1 MCISSLSSVRVLVC
15 ACMIV
20 GKCVCVLERER
31 LNAHARARKS
41 KGVGSDSGDRRY
53 CGNASLCFI
62 EATVLR
68 DCLSIDD
75 R

>member
-1 MCISSLSSVRVLVC
+1 VCISSLSSVRVLVC

-41 KGVGSDSGDRRY
+41 KEGWAVTAAAEGTAAMHR
-53 CGNASLCFI
+53 F
-62 EATVLR
+62 V
-68 DCLSIDD
+68 
-75 R
+75 

>member
-1 MCISSLSSVRVLVC
+1 
-15 ACMIV
+15 MIV
-20 GKCVCVLERER
+20 GMRVCVLERER
-31 LNAHARARKS
+31 LHAHARARKS

-68 DCLSIDD
+68 DCLSIGD
-75 R
+75 RRKRENFLFPCCLACV